1 MIRDPYHW
9 EIIESIDLVGY
20 LAKYP
25 PSFSFKTDHFYYII
39 EYLSMGMERDDVDK
53 NEGYVNINAQKLQSK
68 IHNYKQYL
76 DHLLK
81 HNFILTDGHYV
92 PGEKSRGYLI
102 SGYRSSDST
111 TIKHIPIKDYV
122 SKKKRRQEIEEY
134 KASLKRTE
142 RTHKHLTKWFNKS
155 LRIDFKPAEKLLV
168 GLYPPYTG
176 SIGGK
181 KIGEPSRYT
190 KILIATHALDK
201 LHRQQFYYTVDKSVG
216 RFHSNLTNLKK
227 ELRNY
232 VTYDNQPLVNID
244 IKNSQPLLSQI
255 LLRKSFYNRK
265 SSLNIHQYPHIF
277 HSITSITPSR
287 FSLMLEEYLKGID
300 NIGFTSYINMVNSG
314 DFYRQ
319 LSHELYPD
327 NEFDKKAIKKTMMKT
342 FFSDNR
348 FISDNKFNDNWD
360 ASDKRLFKAHF
371 SMVYEVFSLIK
382 RKEKSLLA
390 RILQSIESDIIVNK
404 ASKRIARERPDLPI
418 YTIHDSMATTL
429 GNEDYVATIIT
440 EEVKNLT
447 DLDVQLGYE
456 YWTP

>member
-1 MIRDPYHW
+1 MIKGPNYW
-9 EIIESIDLVGY
+9 EILESIDLEGY
-20 LAKYP
+20 LAEYP
-25 PSFSFKTDHFYYII
+25 PEFSFKIDHFYYIA

-53 NEGYVNINAQKLQSK
+53 NEGYVNLNAQKLQSK

-102 SGYRSSDST
+102 SGYSSSDST
-111 TIKHIPIKDYV
+111 AIKYIPIQDYV
-122 SKKKRRQEIEEY
+122 TKKKRRQEIEEH
-134 KASLKRTE
+134 KATLKRTE
-142 RTHKHLTKWFNKS
+142 RTHKHLTKWFNKY
-155 LRIDFKPAEKLLV
+155 LRIDFKQAEELIIK
-168 GLYPPYTG
+168 LYPPYTRP
-176 SIGGK
+176 IGGK
-181 KIGEPSRYT
+181 KKGEASRYT
-190 KILIATHALDK
+190 KILIAIHALNK
-201 LHRQQFYYTVDKSVG
+201 LHKQEYYYSEDKTVK

-232 VTYDNQPLVNID
+232 LTYDNQPLVNID

-255 LLRKSFYNRK
+255 LLHKSFYNRE
-265 SSLNIHQYPHIF
+265 SSHNIHQYSHIF
-277 HSITSITPSR
+277 HSITSITLSR
-287 FSLMLEEYLKGID
+287 FSLMLEECLESID
-300 NIGFTSYINMVNSG
+300 NTRFTEYINMVNSG

-319 LSHELYPD
+319 LSHKMYP
-327 NEFDKKAIKKTMMKT
+327 EKKFDKKSIKLMILTT

-348 FISDNKFNDNWD
+348 YFAHPD
-360 ASDKRLFKAHF
+360 AAGKRDFKTHF
-371 SMVYEVFSLIK
+371 PEVYEVFSLIK
-382 RKEKSLLA
+382 RKENSLLA

-418 YTIHDSMATTL
+418 FTIHDSIATTL

-440 EEVKNLT
+440 EEVKSLT
-447 DLDVQLGYE
+447 DLDVQLGLE